1 MPCIRRSCCRSG
13 QFRIAIPVCRL
24 AEEAAARQAAEEE
37 AARQAAE
44 EAAAAEAAERSTE
57 RSTGRSSPDLRDPLP
72 ITAET
77 VGNIAAELSS
87 EGRGHIHAPST
98 SSVVG
103 SSLDV
108 EVNSVGP
115 ALSDHESAGRAPPR
129 ARERPSSSVPAAA
142 LPEQAGG
149 QQQVPNAWKRPLLGE
164 AQQQQQASQ
173 WQAREPTP
181 AEAALQA
188 QQLPPGAQQQP
199 PQGSAQQ
206 GGSPLFAGGMGFGP
220 TLLQNGSRGT
230 GVLLTNPQPPPPPQR
245 QRQGHQLPSGWLPP
259 PPLAHENPD
268 NREGAPSEAADVAG
282 RGSKAAR
289 GKQRRGRNSR
299 GGAGAEGQDQSPPQA
314 QQQLQ
319 QLSAGESD
327 GRGVAGR
334 GRGSRGRG
342 GR

>member
-1 MPCIRRSCCRSG
+1 MLCIRRSCCRSG

-24 AEEAAARQAAEEE
+24 AEEAAAKQAAEEE

-44 EAAAAEAAERSTE
+44 EAAAAEAAECSTE

-87 EGRGHIHAPST
+87 EGRKHIHAPST
-98 SSVVG
+98 SGVVG

-188 QQLPPGAQQQP
+188 QQLQPGAQQQP

-245 QRQGHQLPSGWLPP
+245 QRQGLQLPSGWLPP
-259 PPLAHENPD
+259 PPLAHETPD
-268 NREGAPSEAADVAG
+268 NREEAPSEAADVAG

>member
-1 MPCIRRSCCRSG
+1 MLQMWP
-13 QFRIAIPVCRL
+13 IAAPVCRL
-24 AEEAAARQAAEEE
+24 AEEAAAKQAEEEE

-44 EAAAAEAAERSTE
+44 EAAAAETAESSTE
-57 RSTGRSSPDLRDPLP
+57 RSSPDSRDPLP

-77 VGNIAAELSS
+77 VGNIAAGLSS
-87 EGRGHIHAPST
+87 EGPGHAHAPSA
-98 SSVVG
+98 SSAMD

-108 EVNSVGP
+108 EVDSSVGP
-115 ALSDHESAGRAPPR
+115 ALSDYESAGRAPPR
-129 ARERPSSSVPAAA
+129 VRERPGSSVPAAA
-142 LPEQAGG
+142 VPEQAGG

-164 AQQQQQASQ
+164 ARQQQHGSQ
-173 WQAREPTP
+173 WQAHEPTP

-188 QQLPPGAQQQP
+188 QQLPLGAQQQP

-259 PPLAHENPD
+259 PPLAPENPD
-268 NREGAPSEAADVAG
+268 SREGAPSEAADVAG

-299 GGAGAEGQDQSPPQA
+299 GGAGGEGQDQSPPQV
-314 QQQLQ
+314 LQ
-319 QLSAGESD
+319 QLPAGEPD

>member
-1 MPCIRRSCCRSG
+1 MPAVLCCTFG
-13 QFRIAIPVCRL
+13 QFCTATPVCRL
-24 AEEAAARQAAEEE
+24 AEEAAAKRAAEEE

-44 EAAAAEAAERSTE
+44 EAAAAEAAERSTG
-57 RSTGRSSPDLRDPLP
+57 RSTERSSPDSRDPLP

-87 EGRGHIHAPST
+87 EGHGHTHAPSG
-98 SSVVG
+98 SSAVG

-108 EVNSVGP
+108 EVNSSVGP
-115 ALSDHESAGRAPPR
+115 ALSDHETAGRAPPR
-129 ARERPSSSVPAAA
+129 ARERPGSSVPAAA

-164 AQQQQQASQ
+164 AQQQQQGSQ

-188 QQLPPGAQQQP
+188 QQLPLGAQQQP
-199 PQGSAQQ
+199 PQGIMQQ
-206 GGSPLFAGGMGFGP
+206 GSSPLFAGGMGFGP

-230 GVLLTNPQPPPPPQR
+230 GVLLTNPQPPPPTQR

-259 PPLAHENPD
+259 PPLAPENPD
-268 NREGAPSEAADVAG
+268 SREGAPSEAADAAS

-299 GGAGAEGQDQSPPQA
+299 SGAGGEAQDQSPPQA
-314 QQQLQ
+314 QQQPV
-319 QLSAGESD
+319 SEPD